1 MTDTIHTAMLAIMG
15 EVGFVTKSRT
25 MKGFETYRFA
35 GEAEFI
41 KAIRPAMVEHGVYCY
56 PSAITSHA
64 SETYQTSKGTTM
76 NMEKVAMEFTFVHAT
91 SGTEIKV
98 AAMGAG
104 ADVGDKAVPK
114 MLTGALK
121 YALRQSFLI
130 ETGDDPDNTGS
141 DEQGRANLRPPRQ
154 FSHNRPPFVPKSSPP
169 PPPPPPLHEEP
180 PSMPKP
186 VAEGPT
192 LRDKLKVPLEWKTEL
207 NNAIAERKMTNATV
221 AAMLKITPATV
232 NEFYALAYEAISPF
246 GIAAVLDEIEVKQ

>member
-1 MTDTIHTAMLAIMG
+1 MTDTIHTAMLAIME
-15 EVGFVTKSRT
+15 EVGYVKKSRT

-41 KAIRPAMVEHGVYCY
+41 KAIRPAMVAHGVYCY
-56 PSAITSHA
+56 PSAITSHE

-76 NMEKVAMEFTFVHAT
+76 NLEKVGMEFTFVHGA

-141 DEQGRANLRPPRQ
+141 ADQGRADERGSRQ
-154 FSHNRPPFVPKSSPP
+154 FSHNRPPFVPENVPP
-169 PPPPPPLHEEP
+169 AEEP
-180 PSMPKP
+180 
-186 VAEGPT
+186 AAPT
-192 LRDKLKVPLEWKTEL
+192 LREKLAVPAAWQKSFMDAARQRGLKASDINSALVFGLENPMWNEL
-207 NNAIAERKMTNATV
+207 IP
-221 AAMLKITPATV
+221 AAYRYCEV
-232 NEFYALAYEAISPF
+232 HHNHNEGALAKM
-246 GIAAVLDEIEVKQ
+246 LDEIEPRETK